1 LCYNINMIKT
11 YNVDGLKIVLPDIG
25 TVDTELVVYDAT
37 NIDKLQYIF
46 YGELHIDNVF
56 NSEFTNEFVYV
67 KVTVPED
74 ILSDTMKVTAME
86 RSLLILPTHLV
97 FIEEIS
103 PYSEEYNWILE
114 MGWQNEEGLCR

>member
-1 LCYNINMIKT
+1 MIKT

-74 ILSDTMKVTAME
+74 ILSDTMKVTAVG